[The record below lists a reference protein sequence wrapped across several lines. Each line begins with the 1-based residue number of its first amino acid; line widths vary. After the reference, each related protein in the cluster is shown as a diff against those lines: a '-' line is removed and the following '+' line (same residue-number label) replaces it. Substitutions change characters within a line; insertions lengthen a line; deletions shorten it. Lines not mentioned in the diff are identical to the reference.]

1 MIAACGPP
9 AIGFDGVSHVP
20 PERPGP
26 WNPPQAPGPQPPRPP
41 GPQAPGPQ
49 PQHHG
54 QQPPGVQAEAKPS
67 AFKDL
72 FNGVGYLL
80 RGIGWIARHPAQ
92 WLFGLIPALIVL
104 AAYGAALIFLAVQ
117 IDDLAGWTTGFAD
130 GWPDAA
136 RTSARV
142 VAGTAIYGAALFL
155 ALITFTAV
163 TLLVGDP
170 FYEAIVVR
178 VEESQGGA
186 PPEPDVPLMV
196 QIGRA
201 IKDALLLGAV
211 ALAFAVV
218 FFACGFVPVIGQT
231 VVPVI
236 AGLVSGYFLAGE
248 LTSVA
253 LDRRGIL
260 RKERFA
266 RMKAN
271 RSLVVGFGAATVVVF
286 LIPLGAVLA
295 MPGAVAG
302 GTLLARERLARD
314 QRPEMLVTPGG
325 GGAAGHH

>member
-1 MIAACGPP
+1 MSQP
-9 AIGFDGVSHVP
+9 HVP
-20 PERPGP
+20 PGP
-26 WNPPQAPGPQPPRPP
+26 VDQAPAPPR
-41 GPQAPGPQ
+41 
-49 PQHHG
+49 
-54 QQPPGVQAEAKPS
+54 PS

-72 FNGVGYLL
+72 FTGAGYLF
-80 RGIGWIARHPAQ
+80 RGIGWMARHPAQ

-104 AAYGAALIFLAVQ
+104 AVYMAGLVFLALQ
-117 IDDLAGWTTGFAD
+117 IDDLAGWVTGFAD
-130 GWPDAA
+130 GWSDLA

-142 VAGTAIYGAALFL
+142 VAGIAIYGSALFL
-155 ALITFTAV
+155 AVITFTAV

-170 FYEAIVVR
+170 FYEAIAVR

-201 IKDALLLGAV
+201 LKDTLVLGAV

-218 FFACGFVPVIGQT
+218 FFACGFLPVVGQT
-231 VVPVI
+231 VVPVV
-236 AGLVSGYFLAGE
+236 AALVSGYYLAGE

-253 LDRRGIL
+253 LERRGMR

-266 RMKAN
+266 RL
-271 RSLVVGFGAATVVVF
+271 RRDRPLVVGFGAATFVVF

-302 GTLLARERLARD
+302 ATLLARARLAEEP
-314 QRPEMLVTPGG
+314 QVTGG
-325 GGAAGHH
+325 YGESAGHH